1 MKMIRKRF
9 LSYLMAVAMI
19 FSVGSCDLLELDI
32 NTDPNNPS
40 TASLSL
46 LLTNAQVNLAST
58 FAGGLNNMAHGF
70 MGITSSTDDFDM
82 TNNTWNGTWNGLYSG
97 PLTDLERLIEA
108 AEAQGNN
115 PRYLGIGRVLK
126 AYYFS
131 LMVDLWGDVPYSE
144 AFKGSAGIKEP
155 KYDTDSEIYAD
166 LLNLIDQAIAN
177 FAESSAITVVGD
189 VMYSGSIPAW
199 NRAAHSLK
207 LKLLIQTR
215 RVNPTAAAD
224 IQAVITADSYI
235 KTAAQD
241 FQFRFSRLQNPDN
254 RHPWYQNGY
263 AGGEAGFSYFGH
275 QYMFEMLNNRDPRT
289 PYYFKRQTT
298 QVLDPADPSEKQTIP
313 CSQRDDCI
321 YSYFVANPTIT
332 NAIFGVNPDG
342 LTSSQRS
349 FLAGWFGRDRSDPSG
364 IPNDNPLRTTVG
376 AYPAAGLFDDVAELG
391 GNNKGS
397 GDGIFP
403 MITSWMV
410 KFYLAEAMITLGVTV
425 PAETQTS
432 LLQKALTEQL
442 AKVVSVGTA
451 ADPAGVAAGGPWP
464 ITYKTS
470 AAFVAEVVAGYPAAG
485 NENQKLQY
493 LMKQAWFANFG
504 NGFEIYNA
512 FRRTGFPN
520 DIQSPLQIPRQ
531 FALRLPYAQDELNL
545 NRKTP
550 TVVYDSPADAIFWD
564 VIKFQF

>member
-1 MKMIRKRF
+1 MIRKKALNYF
-9 LSYLMAVAMI
+9 LSVVMV
-19 FSVGSCDLLELDI
+19 FSVGSCDMLELDI

-40 TASLSL
+40 EASLNL
-46 LLTNAQVNLAST
+46 LLTHAQYSLAAT
-58 FAGGLNNMAHGF
+58 FAGGLNNAAHGF
-70 MGITSSTDDFDM
+70 MGITTSFDDFDM
-82 TNNTWNGTWNGLYSG
+82 TNGSWNGTWNGLYSG
-97 PLTDLERLIEA
+97 ALNDLERLIVA

-131 LMVDLWGDVPYSE
+131 LMVDLWGDIPYSQ
-144 AFKGSAGIKEP
+144 AFKGDQGIKQP
-155 KYDTDSEIYAD
+155 AYDDDEEIYAD
-166 LLNLIDQAIAN
+166 LLELVDLAIAN
-177 FAESSAITVVGD
+177 FAESSAISVTGD
-189 VMYSGSIPAW
+189 VMYGGSIAAW

-215 RVNPTAAAD
+215 TVSATAAAD
-224 IQAVITADSYI
+224 IQAVIDDDSYI

-254 RHPWYQNGY
+254 RHPWYQSGY
-263 AGGEAGFSYFGH
+263 AGGEAAFSYFGH
-275 QYMFEMLNNRDPRT
+275 QYMFEMLRNGDPRT
-289 PYYFKRQTT
+289 PYYFKRQTDD
-298 QVLDPADPSEKQTIP
+298 VLDPNDPTDKQTIP

-332 NAIFGVNPDG
+332 NALFGVNPDG
-342 LTSSQRS
+342 LTADQRE

-376 AYPAAGLFDDVAELG
+376 AYPAGGLFDDVNELG
-391 GNNKGS
+391 GGNKGT

-410 KFYLAEAMITLGVTV
+410 KFYLIEAMITLGVTV
-425 PAETQTS
+425 DGETEAS
-432 LLQKALTEQL
+432 LLEDALTEQM
-442 AKVVSVGTA
+442 AKVQSLGSAVDA
-451 ADPAGVAAGGPWP
+451 AGVAAGEANGWP
-464 ITYKTS
+464 IEYQDPED
-470 AAFVAEVVAGYPAAG
+470 FIDDIVADYPAAG
-485 NENQKLQY
+485 EPQKLQY

-520 DIQSPLQIPRQ
+520 DIQEPLQRPRQ

-545 NRKTP
+545 NNQTP
-550 TVVYDSPADAIFWD
+550 VVVYDSPTDAVFWD

>member
-1 MKMIRKRF
+1 MLRKKILNYF
-9 LSYLMAVAMI
+9 LATMMI

-40 TASLSL
+40 QASLNL
-46 LLTNAQVNLAST
+46 LLAHAQYSLAAT
-58 FAGGLNNMAHGF
+58 FAGGLNNTAHGF
-70 MGITSSTDDFDM
+70 MGITTSFDDFDM
-82 TNNTWNGTWNGLYSG
+82 TNGSWNGTWNGLYSG
-97 PLTDLERLIEA
+97 ALNDLERLIVA

-131 LMVDLWGDVPYSE
+131 LMVDLWGDVPYFD
-144 AFKGSAGIKEP
+144 AFKGDQGIKQP
-155 KYDTDSEIYAD
+155 DYDDDQEIYAD
-166 LLNLIDQAIAN
+166 LLSLVDQAIAN
-177 FAESSAITVVGD
+177 FAESSAITVTGD
-189 VMYSGSIPAW
+189 VMYNGSIPAW

-215 RVNPTAAAD
+215 RVNPTTAAAD
-224 IQAVITADSYI
+224 IQAVITANSYI
-235 KTAAQD
+235 KTAAED

-254 RHPWYQNGY
+254 RHPWYQSGY
-263 AGGEAGFSYFGH
+263 AGGEAAFSYFGH
-275 QYMFEMLNNRDPRT
+275 QYMFEMLNSRDPRT

-298 QVLDPADPSEKQTIP
+298 TVLDPQDPTDKQTIP

-332 NAIFGVNPDG
+332 NALFGVNPDA

-391 GNNKGS
+391 GGNKGS
-397 GDGIFP
+397 GDGLFP

-410 KFYLAEAMITLGVTV
+410 KFYLAEAIITLGVNV
-425 PAETQTS
+425 PGETDVT
-432 LLQKALTEQL
+432 LLQKALTEQI
-442 AKVVSVGTA
+442 AKVQALGLS
-451 ADPAGVAAGGPWP
+451 ADPTGVAAGGSWP
-464 ITYKTS
+464 ITYKTP
-470 AAFVAEVVAGYPAAG
+470 ATFVTDVVAAYPVAG

-520 DIQSPLQIPRQ
+520 DIQEPLQRPRQ

-545 NRKTP
+545 NTNTP
-550 TVVYDSPADAIFWD
+550 DIVFDDPEDALFWD

>member
-46 LLTNAQVNLAST
+46 LLTNSQVNLAAT

-144 AFKGSAGIKEP
+144 AFKGGSGIKEP
-155 KYDTDSEIYAD
+155 KYDVDSEIYAD
-166 LLNLIDQAIAN
+166 LLNLVDLAIDN

-189 VMYSGSIPAW
+189 VMYGGSIAAW

-254 RHPWYQNGY
+254 RHPWYQDGY
-263 AGGEAGFSYFGH
+263 AGGEAAFSYFGH

-289 PYYFKRQTT
+289 PYYFKRQTAT
-298 QVLDPADPSEKQTIP
+298 VLDPADPSDKQTIP

-410 KFYLAEAMITLGVTV
+410 KFYLAEAMITLSVTV
-425 PAETQTS
+425 PGETQTT
-432 LLQKALTEQL
+432 LLQKALTEQI
-442 AKVVSVGTA
+442 AKVVSVGTS

-464 ITYKTS
+464 VTYKTS
-470 AAFVAEVVAGYPAAG
+470 AAFVTEVVAGYPAAG
-485 NENQKLQY
+485 NESQKLQY

-545 NRKTP
+545 NSKTP
-550 TVVYDSPADAIFWD
+550 AVVYDSPADAIFWD